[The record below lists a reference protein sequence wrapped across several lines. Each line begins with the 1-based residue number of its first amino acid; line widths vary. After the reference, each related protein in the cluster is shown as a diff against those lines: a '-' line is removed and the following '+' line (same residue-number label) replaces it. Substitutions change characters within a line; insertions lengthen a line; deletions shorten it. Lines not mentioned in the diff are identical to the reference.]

1 MKAAYVKAPFEI
13 TVKEAPYRPLTET
26 EVRLDIHACGVCGH
40 DLILM
45 RYAATEQQQ
54 FGHEVVGTI
63 TEVGRLVENVKVGD
77 RVVLESGTYDRF
89 SDVARNG
96 RVDLNNRGPNFW
108 IKGDDNMGFA
118 ESMIAPCEC
127 CVKVPDTVTDDQ
139 VVLIEPMGVA
149 LDLVKTADIELTHDV
164 LVMGLGPIGLMAARM
179 AKLQGADHVYATEF
193 SSSEAKIELA
203 KAWGVDEVIDPTQ
216 VESYPFPAGGVDR
229 VLVTAHPSVLPAAM
243 NVCNRGGIVAFL
255 AIAYGDD
262 RMVSLDTCYI
272 HEMKLQLRASNAS
285 PALYFPE
292 CMRMIVSGAVD
303 TAALISHRCTLD
315 ALQNAVADFV
325 KDRKNGVK
333 CVMFNK

>member
-13 TVKEAPYRPLTET
+13 VIKDVHQRPLTDT
-26 EVRLDIHACGVCGH
+26 EVRLDVHACGVCGH

-45 RYAATEQQQ
+45 RYAATELQQ
-54 FGHEVVGTI
+54 FGHEIVGTVP
-63 TEVGRLVENVKVGD
+63 EVGRLVENVKVGD

-89 SDVARNG
+89 SDEARNG

-118 ESMIAPCEC
+118 DSMICPCEC
-127 CVKVPDTVTDDQ
+127 CVKVPEHLTDEQ
-139 VVLIEPMGVA
+139 VVLVEPMGVA
-149 LDLVKTADIELTHDV
+149 LDLVKTADIKLTQDV

-179 AKLQGADHVYATEF
+179 AKLCGARYVYATELPACK
-193 SSSEAKIELA
+193 AKIALA
-203 KAWGVDEVIDPTQ
+203 KKWGVDEVIEPDK
-216 VESYPFPAGGVDR
+216 VESYPFPAGGVDH
-229 VLVTAHPSVLPAAM
+229 VLVTAHPSVLPAAF
-243 NVCNRGGIVAFL
+243 NICNRGGIVSFL

-272 HEMKLQLRASNAS
+272 HEKKLQLRASNAS

-292 CMRMIVSGAVD
+292 CLRMIESGAVD
-303 TAALISHRCTLD
+303 TATLITHRCTLD
-315 ALQNAVADFV
+315 NLRETVLEFT
-325 KDRKNGVK
+325 KDLEHGIK

>member
-13 TVKEAPYRPLTET
+13 TVKEASQRALTET
-26 EVRLDIHACGVCGH
+26 EVRLDVHACGVCGH

-45 RYAATEQQQ
+45 RYGATEQQQ

-63 TEVGRLVENVKVGD
+63 TEVGRMVENVKVGD

-89 SDVARNG
+89 SDAARNG

-118 ESMIAPCEC
+118 ESMIVPCEC
-127 CVKVPDTVTDDQ
+127 CVKVADGLTDEQ

-149 LDLVKTADIELTHDV
+149 LDLIKTADIKLAQDV

-179 AKLQGADHVYATEF
+179 AKLCGARHVYATQF
-193 SSSEAKIELA
+193 LDSKAKVDLA
-203 KAWGVDEVIDPTQ
+203 KEWGVDEVIDPNE
-216 VESYPFPAGGVDR
+216 VENFAFPAGGVDH
-229 VLVTAHPSVLPAAM
+229 VLVTAHPSVLPTALKL
-243 NVCNRGGIVAFL
+243 CHRGGIVSFL
-255 AIAYGDD
+255 GIAYGPD
-262 RMVSLDTCYI
+262 RMVSIDSCYF

-292 CMRMIVSGAVD
+292 CLRLIESGAVD
-303 TAALISHRCTLD
+303 TAALITHCCSLD
-315 ALQNAVADFV
+315 DLQQTVQAFV
-325 KDRKNGVK
+325 KDRPNAIK
-333 CVMFNK
+333 CVMFNR

>member
-13 TVKEAPYRPLTET
+13 IVKEAPQRALTET
-26 EVRLDIHACGVCGH
+26 EVRIDIHACGVCGH

-45 RYAATEQQQ
+45 RYAATELQQ

-63 TEVGRLVENVKVGD
+63 TEVGSLVENVQVGD

-108 IKGDDNMGFA
+108 IKGDDNMGFG
-118 ESMIAPCEC
+118 ETMIAPCEC
-127 CVKVPDTVTDDQ
+127 CVKVPEALTDEQ

-149 LDLVKTADIELTHDV
+149 LDLVKTAEIKLTQDV

-179 AKLQGADHVYATEF
+179 AKLSGANHVYATELPG
-193 SSSEAKIELA
+193 SKAKIALA
-203 KAWGVDEVIDPTQ
+203 KQWGIEVIDPSE
-216 VESYPFPAGGVDR
+216 VEQYPFPAGGVDH
-229 VLVTAHPSVLPAAM
+229 VLVTAHPSVIPTALKI
-243 NVCNRGGIVAFL
+243 CNRGGIVSFL

-262 RMVSLDTCYI
+262 RMVSIDSCYV

-292 CMRMIVSGAVD
+292 CLRMIESGAVD
-303 TAALISHRCTLD
+303 TAALISHRCTLEELPE
-315 ALQNAVADFV
+315 AVNAFV
-325 KDRKNGVK
+325 KDREHGLK
-333 CVMFNK
+333 CVMFNH